1 MSDVIKGEMLRGQI
15 DTVILLALLEGDK
28 DSNDIR
34 VAIESKSDNQY
45 SIKQG
50 TFYSAMQRLVKQ
62 GYIKEYRSSA
72 MDGIRRKYFSITPK
86 GNKFLEANREQWTAS
101 KSLVD
106 SLFETEDVKPSENTP
121 EIEIKEP
128 VDTQQQEN
136 AYVDELDSFKAFVDD
151 NGEDFKVE
159 EPENDN
165 SYFDDICADVLTD
178 LNNELEK
185 QSEQLPRSNNEIT
198 EKIEENTSD
207 FEENYETVSEK
218 SKEELFAFDVFD
230 SDGFV
235 KEVVPDNEYSEDIP
249 EEINSTSNYEE
260 FYQDLAEIVEED
272 NQPLT
277 EENSED
283 NANVTSDKQ
292 EESPINQQEDDL
304 LIVEEYSP
312 TNKNKYK
319 QILNKIFP
327 KDKVESYT
335 NDSPVFNQEKDVDD
349 TYDNDSTSDEPLKT
363 EPVFEETTEP
373 KQTETKEDKTAKY
386 SQQDPSDFSD
396 LYAMA
401 NREGFKI
408 RTSYNTNKFVG
419 NQILLNKL
427 IMHASIVFFI
437 ILALES
443 LILNFALGSILNW
456 KLEVKLIIL
465 GALAIFPIFASIAY
479 LINSKRSVYEI
490 ASFKDAMSVALIITF
505 QLAIIILCVALFVS
519 VDFNNFKEVTTYILL
534 PFILAINIPVYF
546 ILKYSL
552 LSTGKYFTK
561 Q

>member
-34 VAIESKSDNQY
+34 EAIEAKSDNQY

-106 SLFETEDVKPSENTP
+106 SLFETESEKPTEKAPEKVVETP
-121 EIEIKEP
+121 VETPK
-128 VDTQQQEN
+128 QESQ
-136 AYVDELDSFKAFVDD
+136 YVDELDSFKAFVDD
-151 NGEDFKVE
+151 NGDDFKVE
-159 EPENDN
+159 EPENED
-165 SYFDDICADVLTD
+165 SYFADICADVLSD

-185 QSEQLPRSNNEIT
+185 QAEPLTRFEDEIT
-198 EKIEENTSD
+198 ENIEDNSSD

-218 SKEELFAFDVFD
+218 SNEELFAFDVFD

-235 KEVVPDNEYSEDIP
+235 KEVEIEESEEIP
-249 EEINSTSNYEE
+249 EDDGNSTYSE
-260 FYQDLAEIVEED
+260 FYQDLEEIVEE
-272 NQPLT
+272 PVA
-277 EENSED
+277 EPVD
-283 NANVTSDKQ
+283 NAIYEEETIDSAEVTTIQNVEIQNK
-292 EESPINQQEDDL
+292 QEDDL

-319 QILNKIFP
+319 QILNKILP
-327 KDKVESYT
+327 RDRVETYQE
-335 NDSPVFNQEKDVDD
+335 DSPVFEQE
-349 TYDNDSTSDEPLKT
+349 NDEDEIQAVNEEPLYKESIT
-363 EPVFEETTEP
+363 IETNED
-373 KQTETKEDKTAKY
+373 KQPETKAEKPAKY

-408 RTSYNTNKFVG
+408 RTSYSTNKFVG

-427 IMHASIVFFI
+427 ISHSSLVFFI
-437 ILALES
+437 ILALEC
-443 LILNFALGSILNW
+443 LILNFALSSILNW

-465 GALAIFPIFASIAY
+465 GALAIFPLFASIVY